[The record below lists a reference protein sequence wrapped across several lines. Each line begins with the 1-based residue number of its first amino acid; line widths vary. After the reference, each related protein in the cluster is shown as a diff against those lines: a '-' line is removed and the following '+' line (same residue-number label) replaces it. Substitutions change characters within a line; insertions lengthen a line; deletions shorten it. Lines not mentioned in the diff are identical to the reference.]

1 MESRRTRNLP
11 GGGLRPALAMLAGVS
26 PAASL
31 LGGMAHSRR
40 ILFLLCAVLACGT
53 ASASPRVPPWGVNLG
68 YVDPAARPGENFFT
82 FANGRWLRTAEIPAD
97 RPAAGVSLEL
107 TQLNEERLKSIIAEL
122 HTRADL
128 TPEEQKLRD
137 LYDTFTDVQQIEAKG
152 LQPAA

>member
-82 FANGRWLRTAEIPAD
+82 FANGARNIFSLSPQDPNHLRGSYGPAD
-97 RPAAGVSLEL
+97 YDVRHSFNASYVWEVPV
-107 TQLNEERLKSIIAEL
+107 
-122 HTRADL
+122 RAV
-128 TPEEQKLRD
+128 LRGG
-137 LYDTFTDVQQIEAKG
+137 G
-152 LQPAA
+152 LILWY